1 MLFINNEIK
10 IMKIKI
16 KIIRLCFL
24 FLYGLIL
31 YSCQKDEHIKGELGV
46 GGMAKINVINAVV
59 TGGNAKV
66 NVSPNK
72 IYWKN
77 VLDNQVLGGYTLGRL
92 FIVPSDRSTVMQ
104 VAPVSDTTKIWYDNT
119 SQLKSGKVYTLYLSG
134 TPGDVKSLL
143 HEETGFPKPIIRDVI
158 KPTPTA
164 DSIVNIRFINL
175 STSISKVDI
184 KLVDGEN
191 VIDNLSYQQF
201 TDFKTYPV
209 TTGHDYYRFEVR
221 RSSDKQL
228 VATYNFPAYY
238 FRFKSVV
245 IFMMGLYDP
254 AYELPLAYTDRYRVE
269 VIAYQ

>member
-66 NVSPNK
+66 NVSPK
-72 IYWKN
+72 KMYWN
-77 VLDNQVLGGYTLGRL
+77 SLPDNQVLGGFTLGRL
-92 FIVPSDRSTVMQ
+92 FMVPADRSTVMQ

-143 HEETGFPKPIIRDVI
+143 HEEIGFPKPIIRDVI
-158 KPTPTA
+158 KPTPAA
-164 DSIVNIRFINL
+164 DSIVNIRFTNLSVSVPDVDINL
-175 STSISKVDI
+175 VGGGKVT
-184 KLVDGEN
+184 G
-191 VIDNLSYQQF
+191 NLGYRQF
-201 TDFKTYPV
+201 TDFKAYPA
-209 TTGHDYYRFEVR
+209 TSGYDYYTFEVR
-221 RSSDKQL
+221 RSSDKEL
-228 VATYNFPAYY
+228 IATYDFPAYD
-238 FRFKSVV
+238 FLFKSVV
-245 IFMMGLYDP
+245 VFMMGIYDP
-254 AYELPLAYTDRYRVE
+254 AYELPLAYTDRYRIE
-269 VIAYQ
+269 AIAY